1 MCVIVRGKR
10 GRQGSFSVMERRM
23 KRNQASEMIKALTV
37 SEKEG
42 RKKLCFKRKKSLT
55 EQESDVCSSL
65 SEEF

>member
-42 RKKLCFKRKKSLT
+42 RKKNCALRERNL
-55 EQESDVCSSL
+55 
-65 SEEF
+65 

>member
-10 GRQGSFSVMERRM
+10 GRQRSFSVMERRM

-42 RKKLCFKRKKSLT
+42 RKKTVL
-55 EQESDVCSSL
+55 
-65 SEEF
+65 